1 MTGGIGPERQ
11 LFLFVIRKEDDWFAI
26 IRGRVDWESKWE
38 EGEKH
43 GEFVRWKENVLDVK
57 RREWKYGSTR
67 LFKFLFP
74 SYFFSNEKKKR
85 GKIRYKINQ
94 NI

>member
-11 LFLFVIRKEDDWFAI
+11 LFLFVIRREDDWFAI

-38 EGEKH
+38 EGA
-43 GEFVRWKENVLDVK
+43 FVRWRENILDVK

-67 LFKFLFP
+67 LSKFVKLLF
-74 SYFFSNEKKKR
+74 
-85 GKIRYKINQ
+85 
-94 NI
+94 